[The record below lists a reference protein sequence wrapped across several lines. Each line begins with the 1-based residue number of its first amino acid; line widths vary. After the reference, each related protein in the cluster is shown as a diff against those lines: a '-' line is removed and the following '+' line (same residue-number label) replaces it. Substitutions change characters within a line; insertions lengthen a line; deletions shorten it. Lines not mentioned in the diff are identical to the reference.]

1 MKRFILFLFITV
13 LVMTSSVYAE
23 LVKSVEL
30 ENIYIQ
36 KNGVMD
42 VKTGI
47 VVKDDGVEISRTS
60 RMHRIVPGDDTTNE
74 LDMVKVI
81 SSALWTPELINEFL
95 ADETG
100 QPLTL
105 NQQKSIKMKKLYS
118 NIKYFTNYLP
128 DGMPRYD
135 ADLKMGIMNAIMEYT
150 AADQPIPASITNAKT
165 WLTTVQGLFVTQKA
179 AITAA
184 EDQAALDAIDVT
196 IANLESQY
204 GREGTVL
211 ADPGVSTSDLIQ

>member
-184 EDQAALDAIDVT
+184 EDQAALDAINVS

-204 GREGTVL
+204 GKEGTVL
-211 ADPGVSTSDLIQ
+211 ADPGVSTADLVQ

>member
-179 AITAA
+179 AITNAA
-184 EDQAALDAIDVT
+184 DQAALDAINVS

-204 GREGTVL
+204 GKEGTVL
-211 ADPGVSTSDLIQ
+211 ADPGVSTADLVQ